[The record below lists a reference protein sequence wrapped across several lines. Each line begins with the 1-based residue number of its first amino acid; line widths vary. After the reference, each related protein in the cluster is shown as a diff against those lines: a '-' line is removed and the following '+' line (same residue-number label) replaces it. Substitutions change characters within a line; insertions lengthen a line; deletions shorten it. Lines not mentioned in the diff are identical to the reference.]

1 MKNSLF
7 VSEWKQIFSNRK
19 VLIPILAV
27 ICVPILYAGMFLWA
41 FWDPYAQLED
51 LPVAVVNQDQGAD
64 FEGEQLALGD
74 RLVDNLRE
82 NDRFQ
87 FHFVSKEEG
96 YQDLENNEY
105 YMVIE
110 IPENFSEN
118 ATTLLD
124 QEPEKLSLKYVPN
137 ESHNFLSAQIGET
150 AISEIKSVI
159 SKEVTATYAETIF
172 DKVTEMADG
181 FAQASD
187 GAGELNDGVSKLND
201 GANTLTENLETL
213 ASKSIEFNEGLG
225 KVKTGSG
232 DVANGVDELAT
243 GVNQLS
249 QGSNKLLA
257 ASKELQTGSDQ
268 LVSGLS
274 EANAGISEMDSKLPE
289 LVAGTNQVQ
298 AGLKE
303 FQKEL
308 PGQLATAIGGQM
320 EDSVNQMSAG
330 LDQLETELSSQLSAG
345 IAAQISSQQTAQM
358 TQLFEALQKANVDPA
373 TLQGIQQQLASSAP
387 SQSELEKQLKTGISQ
402 GLNQG
407 FTQYKTAV
415 VQQFEGST
423 STIETQIKTAV
434 DPTFN
439 KLVQGVTTIN
449 ENQVKL
455 QDGVHQLAS
464 GSSQLSEGASKLAAG
479 QNEYVSNFAQFDG
492 KLASATTG
500 ATKLATGANELNN
513 GMTQLADGSS
523 KISDGTNQ
531 LADGSKQLVD
541 GTSQVEDGT
550 NELKDKLA
558 DAAGQAGS
566 VKADDKTYDMMGEP
580 VKVEKEAINEVPNYG
595 TGFAPYFL
603 SLGLFVGAL
612 LISIVYQL
620 KMPSVQPKN
629 GFAWFIGKFGVL
641 AIIGAIQAVIA
652 DIILLLGLGLEVQSI
667 PLFILSSMII
677 SFTFMALVQFFVT
690 LFGDPGRFM
699 AILVLIFQLT
709 TSAGT
714 FPLELIPR
722 ALQPI
727 NALLP
732 MTYSVQALKAVV
744 SSGDYA
750 YMWQNNAILLAFML
764 GFAVLTTIY
773 FMIQHKS
780 KRDLIPE
787 QNAAA

>member
-1 MKNSLF
+1 
-7 VSEWKQIFSNRK
+7 
-19 VLIPILAV
+19 
-27 ICVPILYAGMFLWA
+27 MFLWA

-51 LPVAVVNQDQGAD
+51 LPVAVINQDQGAD
-64 FEGEQLALGD
+64 FEGEQLELGD
-74 RLVDNLRE
+74 RLVDNLKE
-82 NDRFQ
+82 NDSFQ
-87 FHFVSKEEG
+87 FHFVSKEKG
-96 YQDLENNEY
+96 YQDLENQKY

-124 QEPEKLSLKYVPN
+124 QEPQKLSLKYVPN

-150 AISEIKSVI
+150 AMNEIKSVI
-159 SKEVTATYAETIF
+159 SKEVTSTYAETIF
-172 DKVTEMADG
+172 DKVTEMAEG
-181 FAQASD
+181 FDQASD
-187 GAGELNDGVSKLND
+187 GAGELNDGAEKLKD

-225 KVKTGSG
+225 KVKTGSS
-232 DVANGVDELAT
+232 DVADGLDELAS

-249 QGSNKLLA
+249 QGSNQLLA
-257 ASKELQTGSDQ
+257 ASRELQTGSDQ
-268 LVSGLS
+268 LVSGLA
-274 EANAGISEMDSKLPE
+274 EANAGMSEIDSKLPE
-289 LVAGTNQVQ
+289 LVAGTGQVQ
-298 AGLKE
+298 SGLKE

-320 EDSVNQMSAG
+320 EESVDQMNAG
-330 LDQLETELSSQLSAG
+330 LDQLETQLSSQLSAG
-345 IAAQISSQQTAQM
+345 IAAEISSQQTAQM
-358 TQLFEALQKANVDPA
+358 TQLFEALKQANVDQG
-373 TLQGIQQQLASSAP
+373 TLQAIQQQLAASAP
-387 SQSELEKQLKTGISQ
+387 SQAELEKQLKVGISQ
-402 GLNQG
+402 GLDQG

-415 VQQFEGST
+415 SEQFNGST
-423 STIETQIKTAV
+423 SEIEAQIQDAV

-439 KLVQGVTTIN
+439 QLVNGVTTIH
-449 ENQVKL
+449 ENQIKL
-455 QDGVHQLAS
+455 QDGVNQLAS

-479 QNEYVSNFAQFDG
+479 QSEYVSNFAQFDG
-492 KLASATTG
+492 KLASATSG
-500 ATKLATGANELNN
+500 ATKLASGAEELTN
-513 GMTQLADGSS
+513 GMTRLADGSS

-550 NELKDKLA
+550 NELKDKLGE
-558 DAAGQAGS
+558 AAGQAGS

-580 VKVEKEAINEVPNYG
+580 VNVEKEAVNEVPNYG

-620 KMPSVQPKN
+620 KMPSVRPKN

-641 AIIGAIQAVIA
+641 AVIGTVQAIIA

-667 PLFILSSMII
+667 PLFILTSMII

-699 AILVLIFQLT
+699 AILILIFQLT

-714 FPLELIPR
+714 FPLELIPK

-732 MTYSVQALKAVV
+732 MTYTVQALKAVV
-744 SSGDYA
+744 SSGDFA
-750 YMWQNNAILLAFML
+750 YMWHNNAILLAFMV

-773 FMIQHKS
+773 FIIQHKS

>member
-7 VSEWKQIFSNRK
+7 VAEWKQIFSNRK
-19 VLIPILAV
+19 VFIPILAV

-51 LPVAVVNQDQGAD
+51 LPVAVVNQDQGAQ
-64 FEGEQLALGD
+64 FEGEQLELGD
-74 RLVDNLRE
+74 RLVDNLKE
-82 NDRFQ
+82 NDSFQ
-87 FHFVSKEEG
+87 FHFVSKDEG
-96 YQDLENNEY
+96 YQDLENQKY

-124 QEPEKLSLKYVPN
+124 QEPQKLSLKYVPN
-137 ESHNFLSAQIGET
+137 ESHNFLSAQIGAT
-150 AISEIKSVI
+150 AVNEIKSVI

-181 FAQASD
+181 FDQASD
-187 GAGELNDGVSKLND
+187 GAGTLHDGAAKLAD
-201 GANTLTENLETL
+201 GANTLTENLQTL
-213 ASKSIEFNEGLG
+213 ASKSIEFNEGIG
-225 KVKTGSG
+225 KVQSGTGEIATG
-232 DVANGVDELAT
+232 LDELSS

-257 ASKELQTGSDQ
+257 ASKEVQTGSKQ
-268 LVSGLS
+268 LVSGLT
-274 EANAGISEMDSKLPE
+274 EAQAGIEEMDAKLPE

-298 AGLKE
+298 SGLRQ

-308 PGQLATAIGGQM
+308 PGQLATVIGGQM
-320 EDSVNQMSAG
+320 ETSVDKMKAG
-330 LDQLETELSSQLSAG
+330 LDQLETQLSSQLAFG
-345 IAAQISSQQTAQM
+345 IAEQISSQQTAQM
-358 TQLFEALQKANVDPA
+358 TQLFETLSKANVDQN
-373 TLQGIQQQLASSAP
+373 TLQAIQQQLAASAP
-387 SQSELEKQLKTGISQ
+387 SQADLEKQLEAGISQ
-402 GLNQG
+402 GLHQG

-415 VQQFEGST
+415 SEQFTGST
-423 STIETQIKTAV
+423 GQIEAQIQAAV

-439 KLVQGVTTIN
+439 QLINGVTTIN

-455 QDGVHQLAS
+455 QDGVHRLAN
-464 GSSQLSEGASKLAAG
+464 GSSQLSGGAAKLAAG
-479 QNEYVSNFAQFDG
+479 QNEYVQNLAQFDE

-500 ATKLATGANELNN
+500 ATKLATGAVQLNS
-513 GMTQLADGSS
+513 GMTELSDGSS
-523 KISDGTNQ
+523 KLSDGTNQ
-531 LADGSKQLVD
+531 LADGSKKLVD
-541 GTSQVEDGT
+541 GTLQVEDGT
-550 NELKDKLA
+550 KELEDKLG

-566 VKADDKTYDMMGEP
+566 VKADDQTFDMMGEP
-580 VKVEKEAINEVPNYG
+580 VTVENEAINKVPNYG

-612 LISIVYQL
+612 LISIVYQM
-620 KMPSVQPKN
+620 KMPSVRPAN

-641 AIIGAIQAVIA
+641 AVIGTVQAIIA
-652 DIILLLGLGLEVQSI
+652 DIILLMGLGLKVQSV
-667 PLFILSSMII
+667 PLFMLTSMVI

-699 AILVLIFQLT
+699 AILILIFQLT

-714 FPLELIPR
+714 FPLELIPK
-722 ALQPI
+722 ALQPM

-732 MTYSVQALKAVV
+732 MTYTVQALKAVV
-744 SSGDYA
+744 SSGDFA
-750 YMWQNNAILLAFML
+750 YMWHNIAILIAFMV
-764 GFAVLTTIY
+764 GFGVLTAIY
-773 FMIQHKS
+773 FSIQHKS

-787 QNAAA
+787 QNVAV